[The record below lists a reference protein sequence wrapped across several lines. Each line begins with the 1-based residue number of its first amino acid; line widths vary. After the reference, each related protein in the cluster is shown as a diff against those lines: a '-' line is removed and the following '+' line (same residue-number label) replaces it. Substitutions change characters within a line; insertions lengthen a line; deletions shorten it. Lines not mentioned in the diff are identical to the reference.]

1 MTRQPKPASCLST
14 QSGFTIIEAL
24 LAIIIVSVLMAAIAP
39 VIILSTATRLQA
51 RRVELATQAARAYVD
66 GVRSGAIETPD
77 SVVRPQPVRGGNPR
91 PKILERV
98 AAPISRRPNCT
109 PPANIT
115 TNFYCDP
122 EPSNRPNPSAV
133 NLFCVNMDG
142 NPRGCNRGSSKSLII
157 QAFRS
162 VTSRPPGSAAI
173 DPSDDGSKGYILG
186 VRVYRADAFDGRTR
200 LTTSE
205 QTGGKKVA
213 TYAGGLGTREAPLVE
228 LTTEVRGENA
238 SDDTNY
244 NNLCERLG
252 GCQ

>member
-66 GVRSGAIETPD
+66 GVRSGAIKTPD
-77 SVVRPQPVRGGNPR
+77 SVVPPPRLRGNPP
-91 PKILERV
+91 PKFLNSA

-115 TNFYCDP
+115 TNFYCAP

-162 VTSRPPGSAAI
+162 TPSPPNSANI
-173 DPSDDGSKGYILG
+173 DPRDDGSKGYILG

-213 TYAGGLGTREAPLVE
+213 TYAGGLGTRQAPLVE